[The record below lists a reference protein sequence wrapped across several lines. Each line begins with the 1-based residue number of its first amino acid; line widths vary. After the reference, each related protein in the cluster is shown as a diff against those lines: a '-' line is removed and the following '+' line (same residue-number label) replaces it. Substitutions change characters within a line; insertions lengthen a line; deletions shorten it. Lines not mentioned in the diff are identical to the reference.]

1 MVGNC
6 FERNARQPSGVV
18 HGVVHGVGKVEA
30 LAWRSGGLIDGEH
43 IQIAR
48 GAV

>member
-1 MVGNC
+1 MVGSC
-6 FERNARQPSGVV
+6 FERNARQPS
-18 HGVVHGVGKVEA
+18 GVVHGVGKVEA
-30 LAWRSGGLIDGEH
+30 LAWRSGGLIDDEY